1 MYYGLIPYIQKFC
14 DDRNYKIYYYPEVNL
29 TNNFSMKEAEQFV
42 YKKLSV
48 GSLFIFQIRYIS
60 EDNFGNILTI
70 REAESN
76 GEMTVSLDPD
86 QVSSL
91 SQDEKDLIKYIY
103 GIAF

>member
-1 MYYGLIPYIQKFC
+1 MTDTTLAMIKSLFNKTLNQGSVI
-14 DDRNYKIYYYPEVNL
+14 EG
-29 TNNFSMKEAEQFV
+29 KEAEQFV

>member
-1 MYYGLIPYIQKFC
+1 MTDTTLAMIKSLFNKTLNQGSVI
-14 DDRNYKIYYYPEVNL
+14 EG
-29 TNNFSMKEAEQFV
+29 KEADQFV
-42 YKKLSV
+42 YKQLSV